1 MRSGRNITVLLFSLI
16 FSNSSGVK
24 MPSKIGSAGFCL
36 NNRSRSIEAS
46 CPSSCAA
53 AALLP
58 IKTYTVF

>member
-24 MPSKIGSAGFCL
+24 IPSKIGSAGFCL
-36 NNRSRSIEAS
+36 NKRSRSTEAS
-46 CPSSCAA
+46 SSC